1 MWGQPIANSQ
11 QLKAKTKKQRI
22 EHIMKTGTNNPKTPL
37 ILNLLGLAVALAV
50 FMILMA
56 QVRYDRRYNRC
67 FADSERMYRVEDN
80 TDNQGY
86 SHWMSDS
93 EITDYLDSLDE
104 VESVCQ
110 FTTKYVDY
118 NFKLEHSV
126 EGVESLS
133 SITLYD
139 MLFFDFFGYQC
150 IDGAFS
156 ELDDDEEV
164 VVPASL
170 AKKLFPK
177 ESAVGKTLSLRDSYR
192 GRDTILNRKI
202 VAVYQDMPEN
212 NTFGNPLIF
221 ITMPYWDY
229 KVVKIDQDS
238 IQALW
243 GGPEKCYAEVFD
255 IEGEEDS
262 LFANVHLFAE
272 MPDMMSATNYESIEP
287 SKDKFLK
294 IKVSCDS
301 THPVPI
307 LAECVR
313 KEPDPW
319 GSIYCKLKPGT
330 NPDTLAAMLKDKF
343 YTEKLWES
351 APSDVV
357 RLVAAKDIHF
367 ESDATGYS
375 NLDAVSRFVVNS
387 LAGIAWAVLIIAFLN
402 FANFAMAEAPLRMRR
417 VNTRKVL
424 GESEHSIRLSMTVS
438 YVKLA
443 LIAFVIAFVIVL
455 LCSLFPKLPMLT
467 QPVSL
472 SGNLGIVL
480 LTLMLSLVVGVV
492 VSLYP
497 ARMVTAVS
505 PDVAL
510 KGSYG
515 FSKTGR
521 RLRTLFIGLQF
532 FLASVILTSTLYVAV
547 QNRYLKTYDMG
558 YQTHNILDYTAD
570 IHWTDSIPSYIHAIE
585 QLSGV
590 EDVTAASCNI
600 VRNTG
605 YVLFGRRLY
614 SPDGKDTCDI
624 EFNAMSVYPNFMEF
638 FGIKMVEGNTFKNC
652 DISSETQR
660 YVIFNKKLQDVYH
673 LKIDSYYKPLLAD
686 ATGRLEASSGSGW
699 SFKGLWGS
707 SSQTNL
713 IGIAED
719 FHFRPLFDTIQPL
732 GIEVGKYGQV
742 LRQFFI
748 KYEEGAD
755 TSALIRE
762 IRRVTCEYG
771 HETDLEINTLDDDIA
786 GFYEKEAGLSKGLF
800 ILCGVAVLLALM
812 GVAGMLLLEM
822 SYRRPELGI
831 RQIFGSSTG
840 QLLARANGKYALL
853 CTVAFALS
861 VPVSLLL
868 LRQWLKLFVAH
879 APIAVWIF
887 LLAYVI
893 LLALTALVVTVQ
905 SALSLRFEPVDIV
918 RS

>member
-1 MWGQPIANSQ
+1 
-11 QLKAKTKKQRI
+11 
-22 EHIMKTGTNNPKTPL
+22 MKTPK

-80 TDNQGY
+80 TENQGY
-86 SHWMSDS
+86 SHWISDS

-110 FTTKYVDY
+110 FATNYVDY
-118 NFKLEHSV
+118 NFKLEHPV
-126 EGVESLS
+126 EGVGGLS

-150 IDGAFS
+150 VDGTFS

-177 ESAVGKTLSLRDSYR
+177 ESAVGKTLSLQDSYR

-212 NTFGNPLIF
+212 NSFGNPLIF

-243 GGPEKCYAEVFD
+243 DGPEKCYAEVFD
-255 IEGEEDS
+255 IEGKEDS
-262 LFANVHLFAE
+262 LFATVHLFTE

-287 SKDKFLK
+287 AKDKLLK

-301 THPVPI
+301 AHPAPI

-313 KEPDPW
+313 KEPKPW
-319 GSIYCKLKPGT
+319 GAIYCKLKLGT

-343 YTEKLWES
+343 YTEKIWES

-367 ESDATGYS
+367 ETDATGFS
-375 NLDAVSRFVVNS
+375 NLDAVSRFVVNC
-387 LAGIAWAVLIIAFLN
+387 LAGIAWVVLIIAFLN
-402 FANFAMAEAPLRMRR
+402 FANFAIAEAPLRMRR
-417 VNTRKVL
+417 MNTRKVL
-424 GESEHSIRLSMTVS
+424 GESDGGIWWSMAKG
-438 YVKLA
+438 YVTISLVA
-443 LIAFVIAFVIVL
+443 FLIAFLVFL
-455 LCSLFPKLPMLT
+455 LCTRLPEIPMLT
-467 QPVSL
+467 NPVTL
-472 SGNLGIVL
+472 SGNLSIILTTL
-480 LTLMLSLVVGVV
+480 LLSIVVGVV
-492 VSLYP
+492 VSIYP
-497 ARMVTAVS
+497 TRMVTVVS

-532 FLASVILTSTLYVAV
+532 FLASVILTCTLYVAV

-558 YQTHNILDYTAD
+558 YQTHNILNYTAD
-570 IHWTDSIPSYIHAIE
+570 IRWTDSIPSYIHAVK
-585 QLSGV
+585 QLPDV
-590 EDVTAASCNI
+590 EDITAASYNI
-600 VRNTG
+600 VRNSG

-638 FGIKMVEGNTFKNC
+638 FGLKMVDGSTFKNC

-673 LKIDSYYKPLLAD
+673 LNIDSYYKPLLAD
-686 ATGRLEASSGSGW
+686 STNRLDASQLGSSW
-699 SFKGLWGS
+699 SMKGFWGT
-707 SSQTNL
+707 SSQTTL

-742 LRQFFI
+742 LCQFFI
-748 KYEEGAD
+748 KYKENAD
-755 TSALIRE
+755 TAVLIRE
-762 IRRVTCEYG
+762 IRRITSEYG
-771 HETDLEINTLDDDIA
+771 YETDLEISTLDDDIA

-800 ILCGVAVLLALM
+800 ILCGIAVLLALM

-822 SYRRPELGI
+822 TYRRPELGL

-840 QLLARANGKYALL
+840 QLLARANGKYALV
-853 CTVAFALS
+853 CTVAFLLS

-905 SALSLRFEPVDIV
+905 SALSLRFEPLDSV
-918 RS
+918 RT

>member
-1 MWGQPIANSQ
+1 
-11 QLKAKTKKQRI
+11 
-22 EHIMKTGTNNPKTPL
+22 MKHTPK
-37 ILNLLGLAVALAV
+37 ILNLLGLATALAV

-67 FADSERMYRVEDN
+67 LADSERMYRVEENDVG
-80 TDNQGY
+80 QGY
-86 SHWMSDS
+86 SHWINDSD
-93 EITDYLDSLDE
+93 ITDYLDSLDE

-110 FTTKYVDY
+110 FSDLDY
-118 NFKLEHSV
+118 NYKLEHPV
-126 EGVESLS
+126 EGVGSLS
-133 SITLYD
+133 NITLYD
-139 MLFFDFFGYQC
+139 TLFFDFFGFQC
-150 IDGAFS
+150 VEGAFS

-164 VVPASL
+164 VVPESL

-177 ESAVGKTLSLRDSYR
+177 ESPVGKTLSLRDRDR
-192 GRDTILNRKI
+192 GKDTILHRKV
-202 VAVYQDMPEN
+202 VAVYKDMPAN
-212 NTFGNPLIF
+212 NTFGNPLILVK
-221 ITMPYWDY
+221 MPRWEY
-229 KVVKIDQDS
+229 KVVKVDQDS

-262 LFANVHLFAE
+262 LVATVHLFTE
-272 MPDMMSATNYESIEP
+272 MPDMMSATNYEAREP
-287 SKDKFLK
+287 AKDKLLK

-301 THPVPI
+301 AHPAPI

-313 KEPDPW
+313 KDSKLW
-319 GSIYCKLKPGT
+319 GPIYCKLKPGT

-343 YTEKLWES
+343 YTEKIWES
-351 APSDVV
+351 APSDV

-367 ESDATGYS
+367 ETDATGFS
-375 NLDAVSRFVVNS
+375 NLDAVSRFVVNC
-387 LAGIAWAVLIIAFLN
+387 LAGIAWVVLIIAFLN
-402 FANFAMAEAPLRMRR
+402 FANFAIAEAPLRMRR

-424 GESEHSIRLSMTVS
+424 GESDGRIWWSMAKG
-438 YVKLA
+438 YLMLA
-443 LIAFVIAFVIVL
+443 LVAFLIAFLVFL
-455 LCSLFPKLPMLT
+455 LCTRLPEIPMLT
-467 QPVSL
+467 NPVTL
-472 SGNLGIVL
+472 SGNLSIILTTL
-480 LTLMLSLVVGVV
+480 LLSIVVGVV
-492 VSLYP
+492 VSIYP
-497 ARMVTAVS
+497 TRMVTVVS

-532 FLASVILTSTLYVAV
+532 FLASVILSCTLYVAV

-558 YQTHNILDYTAD
+558 CQTHNILNYTAD
-570 IHWTDSIPSYIHAIE
+570 IRWTDSIPSYIHAVK

-590 EDVTAASCNI
+590 GDITAASCNI
-600 VRNTG
+600 VRNRG
-605 YVLFGRRLY
+605 YVLYGRRLY
-614 SPDGKDTCDI
+614 SPDGNDTCDI

-638 FGIKMVEGNTFKNC
+638 FGLKMVDGSTFKNC
-652 DISSETQR
+652 DISSDTQR

-673 LKIDSYYKPLLAD
+673 LNIDSYYKPLLAD
-686 ATGRLEASSGSGW
+686 STNRLDASQLGSSW
-699 SFKGLWGS
+699 SMKGFWGT
-707 SSQTNL
+707 SSQTTL

-748 KYEEGAD
+748 KYKENAD
-755 TSALIRE
+755 TAVLIRE
-762 IRRVTCEYG
+762 IRRITSEYG
-771 HETDLEINTLDDDIA
+771 YETDLEISTLDDDIA

-800 ILCGVAVLLALM
+800 ILCGIAVLLALM

-822 SYRRPELGI
+822 TYRRPELGL

-840 QLLARANGKYALL
+840 QLLARANGKYALV
-853 CTVAFALS
+853 CTVAFLLS

-879 APIAVWIF
+879 ASIAVWVF

-893 LLALTALVVTVQ
+893 LLALTVLVVTVQ
-905 SALSLRFEPVDIV
+905 SALSLRFEPVETV
-918 RS
+918 RT

>member
-1 MWGQPIANSQ
+1 
-11 QLKAKTKKQRI
+11 
-22 EHIMKTGTNNPKTPL
+22 MKNTPK
-37 ILNLLGLAVALAV
+37 ILNLLGLATALAV

-67 FADSERMYRVEDN
+67 FANSERIYRVEDN
-80 TDNQGY
+80 TENQGY
-86 SHWMSDS
+86 SHWISDS
-93 EITDYLDSLDE
+93 KITDYLDSLDE

-110 FTTKYVDY
+110 FATNYLDY
-118 NFKLEHSV
+118 SFKLEHPV
-126 EGVESLS
+126 EGVGGLS

-150 IDGAFS
+150 VDGAFC

-164 VVPASL
+164 VVPTSL

-177 ESAVGKTLSLRDSYR
+177 ESALGKTLSLRNSYR

-212 NTFGNPLIF
+212 NSFGNPLIF

-243 GGPEKCYAEVFD
+243 GGPKKCYAEVFD
-255 IEGEEDS
+255 IEGREDS
-262 LFANVHLFAE
+262 LFATVHLFTE

-287 SKDKFLK
+287 AKDKL
-294 IKVSCDS
+294 SA
-301 THPVPI
+301 HPAPI

-313 KEPDPW
+313 KEPKPW
-319 GSIYCKLKPGT
+319 GSIYCKLKLGT

-343 YTEKLWES
+343 YTEKIWES
-351 APSDVV
+351 APSEV

-367 ESDATGYS
+367 ETDATGFS
-375 NLDAVSRFVVNS
+375 NLDAVSRFVVNC

-402 FANFAMAEAPLRMRR
+402 FANFAIAEAPLRMRR

-424 GESEHSIRLSMTVS
+424 GESDGGIWWSMAKGYITLSLV
-438 YVKLA
+438 
-443 LIAFVIAFVIVL
+443 AFLIAFVIVL
-455 LCSLFPKLPMLT
+455 ICTRLPEIPMLSN
-467 QPVSL
+467 PVTISSNVSIILMTLLL
-472 SGNLGIVL
+472 SI
-480 LTLMLSLVVGVV
+480 VVGVV
-492 VSLYP
+492 VSIYP
-497 ARMVTAVS
+497 TRMVTVVS

-532 FLASVILTSTLYVAV
+532 FLASVILTCTLYVAV

-558 YQTHNILDYTAD
+558 YQTHNILNYTAD
-570 IHWTDSIPSYIHAIE
+570 IRWADSIPSYIHAVK
-585 QLSGV
+585 QLPDV
-590 EDVTAASCNI
+590 EDITAASYNI
-600 VRNTG
+600 VRNSG
-605 YVLFGRRLY
+605 YVF
-614 SPDGKDTCDI
+614 SPDGKDTCDL

-638 FGIKMVEGNTFKNC
+638 FGIKMVDGSTFKDC

-673 LKIDSYYKPLLAD
+673 LNIDSYYKPLLAD
-686 ATGRLEASSGSGW
+686 STNRLDASQLGSSW
-699 SFKGLWGS
+699 SMKGFWGS
-707 SSQTNL
+707 SSQTTL
-713 IGIAED
+713 IGIAEN

-748 KYEEGAD
+748 KYEENAD
-755 TSALIRE
+755 TAALIRE
-762 IRRVTCEYG
+762 IRRITSEYG
-771 HETDLEINTLDDDIA
+771 HETDLKVSTLDDDIA
-786 GFYEKEAGLSKGLF
+786 GFYEKEAGLSKGMF
-800 ILCGVAVLLALM
+800 ILCGIAVLLALM

-822 SYRRPELGI
+822 TYRRPELGL

-840 QLLARANGKYALL
+840 QLLARANGKYALV
-853 CTVAFALS
+853 CTVAFLLS

-893 LLALTALVVTVQ
+893 LLVLTVLVVTVQ
-905 SALSLRFEPVDIV
+905 SALSLRFEPVEIV

>member
-1 MWGQPIANSQ
+1 
-11 QLKAKTKKQRI
+11 
-22 EHIMKTGTNNPKTPL
+22 MKTGTNNPKTPF

-868 LRQWLKLFVAH
+868 IHQWLQMFVAH
-879 APIAVWIF
+879 APIAVWLFVI
-887 LLAYVI
+887 AYLI
-893 LLALTALVVTVQ
+893 LLALTVLVVTVQ
-905 SALSLRFEPVDIV
+905 SALSLRFEPVETV

>member
-1 MWGQPIANSQ
+1 MGPANSQ

-22 EHIMKTGTNNPKTPL
+22 EHIMKTGTNNPKTPF

-532 FLASVILTSTLYVAV
+532 FLASVILTSPLYLAV

-868 LRQWLKLFVAH
+868 IHQWLQMFVAH
-879 APIAVWIF
+879 APIAVWLFVI
-887 LLAYVI
+887 AYLI
-893 LLALTALVVTVQ
+893 LLALTVLVVTVQ
-905 SALSLRFEPVDIV
+905 SALSLRFEPVETV

>member
-1 MWGQPIANSQ
+1 
-11 QLKAKTKKQRI
+11 
-22 EHIMKTGTNNPKTPL
+22 MKNTPKSPL

-80 TDNQGY
+80 TDGQGF

-104 VESVCQ
+104 VEAVYQ
-110 FTTKYVDY
+110 FSTNYVDY
-118 NFKLEHSV
+118 NYKLEHPV
-126 EGVESLS
+126 EGVKSLS
-133 SITLYD
+133 SVTIYD
-139 MLFFDFFGYQC
+139 TLFFDFFGYQC
-150 IDGAFS
+150 VDGAFR

-164 VVPASL
+164 VIPESL
-170 AKKLFPK
+170 TKKLFPK

-192 GRDTILNRKI
+192 GKDTILHRKI
-202 VAVYQDMPEN
+202 VAVYKDMPEN
-212 NTFGNPLIF
+212 NTFGNPLVLIK
-221 ITMPYWDY
+221 MSGWEY
-229 KVVKIDQDS
+229 KLVKVNQDS

-243 GGPEKCYAEVFD
+243 DGPGKCYAMVWN
-255 IEGEEDS
+255 IEGQEDS
-262 LFANVHLFAE
+262 LFASAE
-272 MPDMMSATNYESIEP
+272 LYGEKSESDPVSLSSTSYQATGESV
-287 SKDKFLK
+287 SKDVKLR
-294 IKVSCDS
+294 VSCDS
-301 THPVPI
+301 TKPAPVM
-307 LAECVR
+307 AKRVWKDYR
-313 KEPDPW
+313 W
-319 GSIYCKLKPGT
+319 GSIYCKLKPGA
-330 NPDTLAAMLKDKF
+330 NPDTLAAMLKAKF
-343 YTEKLWES
+343 YTQKIWDS
-351 APSDVV
+351 APSDV

-375 NLDAVSRFVVNS
+375 NLNAVSRFVVNS
-387 LAGIAWAVLIIAFLN
+387 LAGIAWVVLIIAFLN

-424 GESEHSIRLSMTVS
+424 GESERSIRLSMTVS

-755 TSALIRE
+755 TAALIRE

-771 HETDLEINTLDDDIA
+771 HETDLEISTLDDDIA

-840 QLLARANGKYALL
+840 QLLAHANGKYALL
-853 CTVAFALS
+853 CTIAFALS

-868 LRQWLKLFVAH
+868 IHQWLQMFVAH
-879 APIAVWIF
+879 APITVWLF

-893 LLALTALVVTVQ
+893 LLLLTVLVVTVQ
-905 SALSLRFEPVDIV
+905 SALSLRFEPVEVIHN
-918 RS
+918 S